1 MPQDD
6 YTPVIQEVPKERRKR
21 VAEKRK
27 REHTEKLT
35 AEKEEYK
42 PAENE
47 DATEDAFKTLF
58 VGRLSYSVDERKLKR
73 EMERYGPVKKL
84 RIVNDQETGKP
95 RGYAFV
101 EFEDE
106 RDMKT
111 AYKQA
116 DGQKIDDRRIVVDVE
131 RGRTVKG
138 WAPRRL
144 GGGLGGTRLGG
155 NSVNQRHS
163 GREGAATSGGSGGAS
178 GYRGSGGGGSGYGSP
193 RGDYRSDRG
202 REGRPDD
209 RRRDDRPDP
218 RRRDDRPPREDRPR
232 DRREEPRDRDRQAQH
247 QAVHLPPL
255 CPAMCSACDIGFCR
269 STSPQRRALNRTC

>member
-1 MPQDD
+1 M
-6 YTPVIQEVPKERRKR
+6 ERRKR

-27 REHTEKLT
+27 RDNVAAL
-35 AEKEEYK
+35 AEKIEKFNPHED
-42 PAENE
+42 E

-116 DGQKIDDRRIVVDVE
+116 DGQKIDERRIVVDVE

-138 WAPRRL
+138 WKPRRL

-155 NSVNQRHS
+155 KSVNQRHS
-163 GREGAATSGGSGGAS
+163 GREGTTGGGGGGA
-178 GYRGSGGGGSGYGSP
+178 GGGGGSGYRGGPGGGGSSYGSP

-202 REGRPDD
+202 RDDRRDD
-209 RRRDDRPDP
+209 RRRDDRHDE
-218 RRRDDRPPREDRPR
+218 RRRDERPRE
-232 DRREEPRDRDRQAQH
+232 RREEPRDRDR
-247 QAVHLPPL
+247 
-255 CPAMCSACDIGFCR
+255 
-269 STSPQRRALNRTC
+269 

>member
-6 YTPVIQEVPKERRKR
+6 YKPVIQEVPKERRKR

-27 REHTEKLT
+27 RDRESKL
-35 AEKEEYK
+35 AEEKETYN

-58 VGRLSYSVDERKLKR
+58 IGRLSYAVDERKLKR

-116 DGQKIDDRRIVVDVE
+116 DGQKIEDRRIVVDVE

-155 NSVNQRHS
+155 KSKNQHHS
-163 GREGAATSGGSGGAS
+163 GREGAAGGGGSSGGSG
-178 GYRGSGGGGSGYGSP
+178 YRGAAPGAGGSSYGSP
-193 RGDYRSDRG
+193 RGDYRADRG
-202 REGRPDD
+202 RDVRPDD
-209 RRRDDRPDP
+209 RRRPDDRSDP
-218 RRRDDRPPREDRPR
+218 RRRDDRRDDRPR
-232 DRREEPRDRDRQAQH
+232 DRREEPRDRDRQAH
-247 QAVHLPPL
+247 HPSS
-255 CPAMCSACDIGFCR
+255 CSAASCAR
-269 STSPQRRALNRTC
+269 LATSWVWSRC

>member
-1 MPQDD
+1 MRVAQDD
-6 YTPVIQEVPKERRKR
+6 YKPVVNEVPAERRKR

-27 REHTEKLT
+27 LERTTTLEAEIEKF
-35 AEKEEYK
+35 K
-42 PAENE
+42 PHENE

-58 VGRLSYSVDERKLKR
+58 IGRLSYSVDDRKLKR

-95 RGYAFV
+95 KGYAFV

-116 DGQKIDDRRIVVDVE
+116 DGQKIDERRIVVDVE

-138 WAPRRL
+138 WKPRRL

-155 NSVNQRHS
+155 VKINQRSS
-163 GREGAATSGGSGGAS
+163 GREQ
-178 GYRGSGGGGSGYGSP
+178 SGGGGGGGGGGGMGGGMGGGGGPPSGSGYRPSGGGSSYGSP
-193 RGDYRSDRG
+193 RGDPRSDRG
-202 REGRPDD
+202 REDRYRDDRRPSDD
-209 RRRDDRPDP
+209 RRRED
-218 RRRDDRPPREDRPR
+218 RRDDRGGR
-232 DRREEPRDRDRQAQH
+232 DRREEPRDRDR
-247 QAVHLPPL
+247 
-255 CPAMCSACDIGFCR
+255 
-269 STSPQRRALNRTC
+269 

>member
-6 YTPVIQEVPKERRKR
+6 YKPTIQEVPKERRKR

-27 REHTEKLT
+27 RDHASKL
-35 AEKEEYK
+35 AEEKEKYK

-58 VGRLSYSVDERKLKR
+58 VGRLSYAVDERKLKR

-84 RIVNDQETGKP
+84 RIVNDRETGKP

-116 DGQKIDDRRIVVDVE
+116 DGQKIEDRRIVVDVE

-144 GGGLGGTRLGG
+144 GGGLGGTRLGSK
-155 NSVNQRHS
+155 SVNQHHS
-163 GREGAATSGGSGGAS
+163 GREGAAGGGGSSGGSG
-178 GYRGSGGGGSGYGSP
+178 YRGGAPAAGGSSYGSP

-202 REGRPDD
+202 RDHRPDD
-209 RRRDDRPDP
+209 RRRVDDRSEP
-218 RRRDDRPPREDRPR
+218 RRRDDRRDDRPR
-232 DRREEPRDRDRQAQH
+232 DRREEPRDRDRQARRP
-247 QAVHLPPL
+247 AAPTAPL
-255 CPAMCSACDIGFCR
+255 LS
-269 STSPQRRALNRTC
+269 S